1 MQIGAQFYT
10 IRDFCKT
17 PEDLALSLKK
27 VADIGYKTV
36 LFHQGSDDCC
46 SRQIKHP

>member
-10 IRDFCKT
+10 IREFCKT

-36 LFHQGSDDCC
+36 
-46 SRQIKHP
+46 QISAPTMPSG

>member
-17 PEDLALSLKK
+17 PEDLALSLRK

-36 LFHQGSDDCC
+36 
-46 SRQIKHP
+46 